1 MKKVVLT
8 AQYLIVLITILYFS
22 GCRALYYNIPDLS
35 DYKIFPY
42 RKISHNNTNKFTFIK
57 TAGSISYGEKIY
69 VKDKPMGGKL
79 VNLNEYCKLTKT
91 AAYLIIRNDSLVY
104 EYYGKGVGES
114 TINNSFSITKAFL
127 TTLTGI
133 AIDESKIKSVNDPVS
148 QYISEYSN
156 SDIGRVKIRQLLKHT
171 SGIEYKDNHKSP
183 FSDNAKYYYGKNLRK
198 YVLNLKLKQKPGTE
212 FNYNS
217 ANSQL
222 MALVLERAT
231 GMTLSSNLEEKLWTK
246 IGMEY
251 DATWSMDRKGP
262 LGMEK
267 GFSGINST
275 AIDLAKLGRLYLNK
289 GVYNKDTILS
299 EAFIREATKR
309 EISEGSLWDYE
320 YNFGVGPEKY
330 HSFFAVGLF
339 GQLIYIYP
347 EKNVIIVRVVESDK
361 HYNPSFVYYITNQIL
376 DQL

>member
-1 MKKVVLT
+1 MKILLLT
-8 AQYLIVLITILYFS
+8 TKYLLVFLTILSFS
-22 GCRALYYNIPDLS
+22 ACRALYYNLPDLN
-35 DYKIFPY
+35 DYEIFPY
-42 RKISHNNTNKFTFIK
+42 RKILHNENNEFTYNKT
-57 TAGSISYGEKIY
+57 TDSISYGEKIY
-69 VKDKPMGGKL
+69 VKDKPLGGKL

-91 AAYLIIRNDSLVY
+91 AVYLIIRNDSLLY
-104 EYYGKGVGES
+104 EYYGKGYGET
-114 TINNSFSITKAFL
+114 TINNSFSVTKAFL

-133 AIDESKIKSVNDPVS
+133 AIDESKINSVNDPVS
-148 QYISEYSN
+148 RYISEYSD
-156 SDIGRVKIRQLLKHT
+156 SDIGKIKIRQLLKHT
-171 SGIEYKDNHKSP
+171 SGIQYNDNHKSP

-198 YVLNLKLKQKPGTE
+198 YVLDLKLKQEPGKE

-222 MALVLERAT
+222 LALVLERAT
-231 GMTLSSNLEEKLWTK
+231 GTTLSSYLEQKIWTK

-275 AIDLAKLGRLYLNK
+275 AIDLVKLGRLYLNK
-289 GVYNKDTILS
+289 GVFNTDTILA
-299 EAFIREATKR
+299 EAFIKEATKR
-309 EISEGSLWDYE
+309 DISEGSLWDYE

-330 HSFFAVGLF
+330 HSFYAVGLF
-339 GQLIYIYP
+339 GQLIYVYP
-347 EKNVIIVRVVESDK
+347 EKNVIIVRVVESDA
-361 HYNPSFVYYITNQIL
+361 HYNPAFVYYITNQIL

>member
-1 MKKVVLT
+1 MKKSVFT
-8 AQYLIVLITILYFS
+8 TQYLILVITILFLS

-35 DYKIFPY
+35 DYKIFPS
-42 RKISHNNTNKFTFIK
+42 RKISHNYANRFTFIK
-57 TAGSISYGEKIY
+57 TAGSKSYGEKIF

-91 AAYLIIRNDSLVY
+91 AAYLVIRNDSLLF
-104 EYYGKGVGES
+104 EYYGEGYGETS
-114 TINNSFSITKAFL
+114 INNSFSMTKAFL

-133 AIDESKIKSVNDPVS
+133 AIDESKINSVNDPVS
-148 QYISEYSN
+148 RYISEYSD

-171 SGIEYKDNHKSP
+171 SGIEFKDNHKSP
-183 FSDNAKYYYGKNLRK
+183 FSDNAKYYYGKDLRK
-198 YVLNLKLKQKPGTE
+198 YVLNLKLKQNPGTE

-231 GMTLSSNLEEKLWTK
+231 GTTLSSYLEQKLWTK
-246 IGMEY
+246 IGMQY
-251 DATWSMDRKGP
+251 DATWSIDRKGAS
-262 LGMEK
+262 GMEK

-275 AIDLAKLGRLYLNK
+275 AIDLAKLGRLYLYK
-289 GVYNKDTILS
+289 GVFNKDTILS

-330 HSFFAVGLF
+330 HSFYAVGLF
-339 GQLIYIYP
+339 GQLIYVYP
-347 EKNVIIVRVVESDK
+347 DKNVIIVRVVESDK
-361 HYNPSFVYYITNQIL
+361 HYNPSFVYFITNQIL